1 MNNLQLSLHVDQRHI
16 LPSTLLLDSK
26 PNLSFLALSCNGLSF
41 RLCVVSLDSSG
52 TFLPRCARSLLTTDE
67 LVRLSSFVNEEK
79 AHHFV
84 AGRLLIKHSIASM
97 AGIDPASVD
106 VRQDSF
112 YSKPYSSQSSF
123 NISHTDGV
131 LVGVFGYDLDFGIDV
146 EHLRSNVDFIG
157 IAQQYFPDE
166 LRDYVVFSPL
176 HRLRFAFYEAWT
188 YLEANAKLDG
198 HGLSI
203 PLRGSATSFCFR
215 IIFDSIP
222 CLGCLAIRSKAS
234 LKSPAIIE

>member
-1 MNNLQLSLHVDQRHI
+1 MNNVQLSLHVDQRHI
-16 LPSTLLLDSK
+16 LPSCSLLDSK

-41 RLCVVSLDSSG
+41 RLCVVSLDFSG
-52 TFLPRCARSLLTTDE
+52 TLLQQFARCLLSTDE

-79 AHHFV
+79 AHHFI
-84 AGRLLIKHSIASM
+84 AGRLLIRHSIASM
-97 AGIDPASVD
+97 AGIAPASVD

-112 YSKPYSSQSSF
+112 YSKPYSSHSSF

-131 LVGVFGYDLDFGIDV
+131 LVGVFGHDLDFGIDV

-157 IAQQYFPDE
+157 IARQYFPDE
-166 LRDYVVFSPL
+166 LRDYVVFSPP
-176 HRLRFAFYEAWT
+176 HRRRFAFYAAWT

-198 HGLSI
+198 QGLSI
-203 PLRGSATSFCFR
+203 PLRGSTTSFCFR
-215 IIFDSIP
+215 IIFDSLP

-234 LKSPAIIE
+234 LKNPAIFE